1 MELKKMLVGLEGLK
15 VKGNLE
21 IEINGLE
28 SNSKNIKQGYLFV
41 AIKGF
46 STDGHKYVQS
56 AIQNGAVAIMIEEG
70 CNLKTLEI
78 PENITIIMAKDTRE
92 GLAIT
97 SSNFYGN
104 PSKKLKLIG
113 VTGTK
118 GKQQQHLW

>member
-56 AIQNGAVAIMIEEG
+56 AIQME
-70 CNLKTLEI
+70 
-78 PENITIIMAKDTRE
+78 
-92 GLAIT
+92 
-97 SSNFYGN
+97 
-104 PSKKLKLIG
+104 
-113 VTGTK
+113 
-118 GKQQQHLW
+118 Q